1 MKTTTSKTTESKRD
15 EIRKYLGYVSDERI
29 DLLYA
34 IATMSRYCN
43 KEDLLKLANVSDED
57 RRQIDTAFP
66 HEYYER
72 IREIYPNI
80 DKGNLCYD
88 YRGGNEFSFGKMVN
102 INDLIVSRILKSK

>member
-1 MKTTTSKTTESKRD
+1 MKSTTSKTTASKRD
-15 EIRKYLGYVSDERI
+15 EIQKYLGYVSDERI

-57 RRQIDTAFP
+57 RRKIDTAYP
-66 HEYYER
+66 HDYYER
-72 IREIYPNI
+72 IREIFPNI
-80 DKGNLCYD
+80 AVGKLCFD
-88 YRGGNEFSFGKMVN
+88 YREGYGKLVN

>member
-1 MKTTTSKTTESKRD
+1 MKSTTSKTTASKRD
-15 EIRKYLGYVSDERI
+15 EIQKYLGYVSDEKI
-29 DLLYA
+29 DLLYE

-57 RRQIDTAFP
+57 RRKIDTAFP

-88 YRGGNEFSFGKMVN
+88 YREGNNSHGQMVN
-102 INDLIVSRILKSK
+102 VNDLIVSRILKSK